1 MKTIKTENLLL
12 LSKEELINKLNKA
25 EKEIIVQHDL
35 LKQTF
40 LECQQLQK
48 NYKDLKARFCKSN
61 GEGYDRS
68 FSWVS
73 KIVFTLKAEN
83 KPLRSVELIAILE
96 RMESMLLNHHSKGK
110 FLSAYLNTAV
120 KYGRIVQQ
128 KVNGVRGYYYLLP
141 EWLDEQRNP
150 IPFYG
155 QMML

>member
-1 MKTIKTENLLL
+1 MKTTKTESLIL

-25 EKEIIVQHDL
+25 EKQILVQHDL

-40 LECQQLQK
+40 LEYQQLQK
-48 NYKDLKARFCKSN
+48 NYKDLEAHLYKGN

-96 RMESMLLNHHSKGK
+96 IKEPKLHKHHNKRK
-110 FLSAYLNTAV
+110 FLSAYLNTAA
-120 KYGRIVQQ
+120 KYGRIIQQ
-128 KVNGVRGYYYLLP
+128 KIGGVRGYYYLLP
-141 EWLDEQRNP
+141 EWMDEQRNP
-150 IPFYG
+150 IPFYRE
-155 QMML
+155 MML

>member
-1 MKTIKTENLLL
+1 MKTTKTEDLLL

-25 EKEIIVQHDL
+25 EKEILVQHDL

-40 LECQQLQK
+40 SEYQQLQK
-48 NYKDLKARFCKSN
+48 DYKDLESQFYKSN

-68 FSWVS
+68 FSWIS
-73 KIVFTLKAEN
+73 KIVFTLKAVD

-96 RMESMLLNHHSKGK
+96 RKEPILLNHHNKGK

-141 EWLDEQRNP
+141 EWMDEQRNP
-150 IPFYG
+150 ISFYG
-155 QMML
+155 EMML

>member
-1 MKTIKTENLLL
+1 MKTTKTEGLLL

-25 EKEIIVQHDL
+25 EKEILVQHDL

-40 LECQQLQK
+40 LEYQLLQK
-48 NYKDLKARFCKSN
+48 NYKDLEAQLYKSN

-83 KPLRSVELIAILE
+83 KPLRSVELIAVLE
-96 RMESMLLNHHSKGK
+96 KKEPILLNHHNKGK

-120 KYGRIVQQ
+120 KYGRIIQQ
-128 KVNGVRGYYYLLP
+128 KIGGVRGYYYLLP
-141 EWLDEQRNP
+141 EWIDEQRNP
-150 IPFYG
+150 IPFYRE
-155 QMML
+155 MML